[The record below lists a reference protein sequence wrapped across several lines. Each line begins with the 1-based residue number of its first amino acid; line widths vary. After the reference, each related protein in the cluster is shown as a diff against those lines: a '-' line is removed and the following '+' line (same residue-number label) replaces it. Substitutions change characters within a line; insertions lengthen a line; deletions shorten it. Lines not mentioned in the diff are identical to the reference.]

1 MKREEV
7 LEVIV
12 EGCFSY
18 RLWGAV
24 VKFLIHEI
32 TKQSLRKQIN
42 QNSYS
47 IMSKSF

>member
-18 RLWGAV
+18 RLWGACS
-24 VKFLIHEI
+24 KIF
-32 TKQSLRKQIN
+32 
-42 QNSYS
+42 YS
-47 IMSKSF
+47 RNNKTNFEKTDKPKLLLNYE